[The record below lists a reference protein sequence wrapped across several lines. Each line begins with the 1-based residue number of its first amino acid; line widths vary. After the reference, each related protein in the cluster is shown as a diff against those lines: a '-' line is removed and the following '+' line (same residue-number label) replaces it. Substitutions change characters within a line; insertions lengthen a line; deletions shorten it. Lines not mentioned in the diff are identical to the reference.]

1 MLIERTQNDFITRD
15 DNSVFQV
22 RQQAFLDQEILAA
35 ERERIFDKCWLYVGH
50 ASEIPE
56 PGSFLT
62 RKVGGRE
69 LIFNRDA
76 TGTINAFLNTC
87 PHRGGRVCREK
98 AGSAKSFQCFY
109 HGWVFG
115 ADGSLRHHPQA
126 DLYPEDFNER
136 QETGLTPVAQAAGY
150 RDFWFVCFDPSA
162 MSLPEYLA
170 GAKPYLDRLADQSAI
185 GMKIVPGAQ
194 QFSVR
199 ANWKLWHENGMDPF
213 HVPSVHASFFDY
225 TGERSAAV
233 KGKSDGEAF
242 DGQVPERWNVNVE
255 MESRYQQL
263 LKSGQLKNIN
273 LGNGH
278 VAYSSDSQHGRP
290 FAVWDPS
297 WGPEIKED
305 IDAAYAATVARV
317 GEERAHFLAHQNA
330 HLLIF
335 PNLAIVDNFGIM
347 IRTYYSDEPESM
359 IVNSWTM
366 APQEEPLSLR
376 RIRLYNYME
385 FLGPA
390 GFGTPDDIE
399 AIEQAQRGYHSVG
412 GHTDRRNDLSGGMA
426 PKNEAA
432 RASKGDEAKLRVFW
446 STWNTMMGFD
456 ED

>member
-1 MLIERTQNDFITRD
+1 MLYERTRNDIVTKD
-15 DNSVFQV
+15 DNSVFEV
-22 RQQAFLDQEILAA
+22 RQTVFLDPEILAA
-35 ERERIFDKCWLYVGH
+35 ERARIFDKCWLYIGH

-76 TGTINAFLNTC
+76 SGTVNAFHNTC

-98 AGSAKSFQCFY
+98 AGSAKTFQCFY
-109 HGWVFG
+109 HGWIFS
-115 ADGSLRHHPQA
+115 ADGSLRHHPQG
-126 DLYPEDFNER
+126 DLYPPDFNER
-136 QETGLTPVAQAAGY
+136 QETGLTPVPQVDGY

-162 MSLPEYLA
+162 MSLVDYLA
-170 GAKPYLDRLADQSAI
+170 GAAPYLDRLADQSAV

-194 QFSVR
+194 EFSVR

-213 HVPSVHASFFDY
+213 HVPTVHASFFDF
-225 TGERSAAV
+225 TGDRSEDAASKYEV
-233 KGKSDGEAF
+233 GDPAATAKR
-242 DGQVPERWNVNVE
+242 VNVDVE
-255 MESRYQQL
+255 MESRYAQL
-263 LKSGQLKNIN
+263 LKSGQLKNLN

-278 VAYSSDSQHGRP
+278 VAYSSDAQHGRP
-290 FAVWDPS
+290 FAKWDPS
-297 WGPEIKED
+297 WGPEIKEE
-305 IDAAYAATVARV
+305 IDAVYAETVARV
-317 GEERAHFLAHQNA
+317 GEERAHYLARQNA

-335 PNLAIVDNFGIM
+335 PNLAIVDNWGIM

-359 IVNSWTM
+359 TVQSWTI
-366 APQEEPLSLR
+366 APQEERLNLR

-399 AIEQAQRGYHSVG
+399 AIEQAQRGYKSVG
-412 GHTDRRNDLSGGMA
+412 AHLDRRNDLSGGMA

-432 RASKGDEAKLRVFW
+432 RASKGDEGKLRVFW
-446 STWNTMMGFD
+446 STWNAYMGFD
-456 ED
+456 Q